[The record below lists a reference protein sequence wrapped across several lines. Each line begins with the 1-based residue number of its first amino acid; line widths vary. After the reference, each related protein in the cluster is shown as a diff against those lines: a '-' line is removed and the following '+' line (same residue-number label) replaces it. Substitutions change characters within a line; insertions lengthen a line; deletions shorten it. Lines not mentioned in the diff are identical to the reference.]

1 MGFERAGVRRILLVN
16 ERGPEEL
23 AVSQIHPILPGYY
36 CVPSTLMALTG
47 AEPTAVVPVDRRHD
61 RNASLTDNVAGVG
74 LTAAEAVLAE
84 LGYAVRRYR
93 KPDARALLRT
103 WAERSKKYLGRNLL
117 VCTAG
122 GRKTPGHALVLRDG
136 RIYDNHTPVGS
147 AGPAHPF
154 AVCVV
159 DYVALVEKR
168 T

>member
-1 MGFERAGVRRILLVN
+1 M
-16 ERGPEEL
+16 PD
-23 AVSQIHPILPGYY
+23 IHPILNGYY
-36 CVPSTLMALTG
+36 CIPSALMALTG
-47 AEPTAVVPVDRRHD
+47 AEPTAVLLPAINRHD
-61 RNASLTDNVAGVG
+61 HNASSLTDNVAGVG
-74 LTAAEAVLAE
+74 LRAAEAVLAE